1 MKVKESVGMGSG
13 IVPSSDFGLPE
24 LWLLASE
31 LSAMG
36 KCVLL
41 KIDNTF
47 TTYGDQETTETMVH
61 IIKEFSH
68 FVD

>member
-1 MKVKESVGMGSG
+1 
-13 IVPSSDFGLPE
+13 
-24 LWLLASE
+24 
-31 LSAMG
+31 MG

-47 TTYGDQETTETMVH
+47 TTYGDQETTETVVH